1 MNDNIYE
8 SALCKAAEVF
18 RDLGLTSLRIKDEM
32 GKYEIEL
39 KKEAPAQNVVAAPA
53 VVPAAPAAAAPVDAA
68 PAAPGSANGADSN
81 VDAIKAPLVGIFY
94 AAPAPDQPAFV
105 RPGDRVKK
113 GDIICIIE
121 AMKMMNEITADC
133 DCVIEEVCA
142 DNGVLVEFG
151 QMLFKVKK

>member
-1 MNDNIYE
+1 MTHEEIIT
-8 SALCKAAEVF
+8 KASELF
-18 RDLGLTSLRIKDEM
+18 RDLGLTTLRIKDESTQF
-32 GKYEIEL
+32 EIEL
-39 KKEAPAQNVVAAPA
+39 KKEAPVQNVVAAPA
-53 VVPAAPAAAAPVDAA
+53 AIPAAAPLAAAPADAVPAAPAA
-68 PAAPGSANGADSN
+68 DSS

-105 RPGDRVKK
+105 RPGDHVKK
-113 GDIICIIE
+113 GDVICIIE
-121 AMKMMNEITADC
+121 AMKMMNEIIADC

>member
-1 MNDNIYE
+1 MNEEIFEN
-8 SALCKAAEVF
+8 ALYKAAEVF

-39 KKEAPAQNVVAAPA
+39 KKEAPVQNVVAAPA
-53 VVPAAPAAAAPVDAA
+53 AAPLTATASAPADAA
-68 PAAPGSANGADSN
+68 PAAPVSDSS

-105 RPGDRVKK
+105 RPGDHVKK
-113 GDIICIIE
+113 GDVICIIE
-121 AMKMMNEITADC
+121 AMKMMNEIAADS

>member
-1 MNDNIYE
+1 MNEEIFEN
-8 SALCKAAEVF
+8 ALYKAAEVF

-39 KKEAPAQNVVAAPA
+39 KKEAPVQNVVAAPVA
-53 VVPAAPAAAAPVDAA
+53 AASADAIPAASVSAGPSAAAT
-68 PAAPGSANGADSN
+68 DSN

-105 RPGDRVKK
+105 RPGDHVKK
-113 GDIICIIE
+113 GDVICIIE
-121 AMKMMNEITADC
+121 AMKMMNEITADS

-151 QMLFKVKK
+151 QMLFKIKK